1 MENIELSLLANF
13 DDLRRCDDILTDG
26 TAEIGKMHLKNV
38 EHYNKFI
45 LLINNFCSYIIV
57 CRV

>member
-26 TAEIGKMHLKNV
+26 TAEIGKMHFKYAM
-38 EHYNKFI
+38 H
-45 LLINNFCSYIIV
+45 
-57 CRV
+57 